1 MTTKLANLIDPQVLA
16 DYVDMKLIDNIVFA
30 PLAVV
35 DETLVGNPG
44 DTLEFPR
51 YAYIG
56 AADDLVEGSAMSC
69 VSLNA
74 STVSVRIKEAGK
86 AVDITDTARLAAFG
100 NPVDEIGKQLV
111 KSMADKQDKDFLS
124 TMGSGAASTMTFA
137 AQSSASQAAI
147 GVQDI
152 SDSLELF
159 GENITGAK
167 ALIVPPRLYTK
178 IRNVKDWAPASEF
191 AAGALVKG
199 AVGQIFGCDVMVSE
213 RLKSRV
219 ASTGLDENAYIV
231 KPGALRL
238 ILKRN
243 ALVERDRDILRRVN
257 VYTITK
263 HYATYLY
270 NQAGLI
276 KLTPKT

>member
-1 MTTKLANLIDPQVLA
+1 MTKLANLINPQVLA
-16 DYVDMKLIDNIVFA
+16 DYVDQKLIEKIVFA
-30 PLAVV
+30 PLATI
-35 DETLVGNPG
+35 DDTLVGNPG

-56 AADDLVEGSAMSC
+56 DADDLTEGSAMSC

-74 STVSVRIKEAGK
+74 STVSVKIKEAGK
-86 AVDITDTARLAAFG
+86 AVDITDTARLSAYG
-100 NPVDEIGKQLV
+100 NPVDELGQQLV
-111 KSMADKQDKDFLS
+111 KSMASKQDKDFLAS
-124 TMGSGAASTMTFA
+124 MGTGIASTMTFT
-137 AQSSASQAAI
+137 AQASASTAAV

-152 SDSLELF
+152 SDALELF
-159 GENITGAK
+159 GEDIDGKK

-191 AAGALVKG
+191 AAGALIRG
-199 AVGQIFGCDVMVSE
+199 AVGQIFGCDIIVSN
-213 RLKSRV
+213 RLRSTTLN
-219 ASTGLDENAYIV
+219 TGLDENAWIV

-238 ILKRN
+238 VLKRN
-243 ALVERDRDILRRVN
+243 ALVESDRDILKRTN

-263 HYATYLY
+263 HYVTYVY

-276 KLTPKT
+276 KVKPKTT